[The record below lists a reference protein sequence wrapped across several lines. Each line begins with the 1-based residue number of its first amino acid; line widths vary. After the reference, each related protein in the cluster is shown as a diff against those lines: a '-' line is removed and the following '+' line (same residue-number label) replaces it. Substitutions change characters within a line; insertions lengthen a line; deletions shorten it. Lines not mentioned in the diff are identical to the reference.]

1 MAVTLASAWRFFWQC
16 NVAGESETKPVDPVV
31 RGCAAEPRNLL
42 ADGSCISRFGE
53 QLLLSGHGAE
63 HILCTL
69 WLLIWKYSAP
79 PPLRRAAMG
88 EKHDH
93 HHPIF
98 CNSALPFVTDVLL
111 SCLIK
116 TSTSS
121 AAPYPSQQLWC
132 SSVVPGGV
140 VRRLGP
146 VLVLGWPPRRLP
158 PSPWEEPPRAVMAT
172 SCPTE
177 RPRLQVLWKVKQ
189 KTITAPSCRENF
201 PGRMTSAYWAFQP
214 GQDPL

>member
-1 MAVTLASAWRFFWQC
+1 MAVTLASAWRFFWEC

-88 EKHDH
+88 EKHHH

-132 SSVVPGGV
+132 SPVVPGGV

-146 VLVLGWPPRRLP
+146 VLVLGWPPRRRP
-158 PSPWEEPPRAVMAT
+158 PSSWLGGTATGGDGCELSNGETPPTDALEGKNKKQEPLHRA
-172 SCPTE
+172 E
-177 RPRLQVLWKVKQ
+177 RIFL
-189 KTITAPSCRENF
+189 AE
-201 PGRMTSAYWAFQP
+201 
-214 GQDPL
+214 